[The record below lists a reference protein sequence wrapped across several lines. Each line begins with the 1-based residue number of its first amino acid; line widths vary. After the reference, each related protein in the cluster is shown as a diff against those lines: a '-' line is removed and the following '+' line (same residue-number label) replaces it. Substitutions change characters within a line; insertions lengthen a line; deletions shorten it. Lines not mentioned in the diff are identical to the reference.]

1 MESKRM
7 GWKESEEDGKH
18 VRDSVYSRGFSI
30 RIPTMMEKGKAGLP
44 KEAVDGD
51 ERIL

>member
-1 MESKRM
+1 MKA
-7 GWKESEEDGKH
+7 KKTGKH
-18 VRDSVYSRGFSI
+18 VRDSVYSRRFSI
-30 RIPTMMEKGKAGLP
+30 RIPTIRERGKAGLP